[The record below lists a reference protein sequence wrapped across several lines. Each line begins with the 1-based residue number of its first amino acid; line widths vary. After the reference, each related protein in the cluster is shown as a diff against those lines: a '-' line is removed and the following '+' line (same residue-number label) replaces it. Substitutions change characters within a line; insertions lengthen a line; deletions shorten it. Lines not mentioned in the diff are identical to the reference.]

1 MRYLLIFTLLSVA
14 VPSWSQDSRPR
25 QTPQKA
31 VSGPSNQKGKSTTQQ
46 PEIEQRGSE
55 KSPFVIKILPSGQT
69 QKEPPASTNQ
79 GPSNTTNSWG
89 LSDKIAVIAS
99 IVAFL
104 QFGALV
110 WTIIVMVANGRRQL
124 RAYVLG
130 ESGTIGNVAN
140 PIPLYAGQ
148 VITTTG
154 AEITNTACGPVVYI
168 QIKNSGQTPAYKVVH
183 WGSICVREYPLTSN
197 LPPIPLL
204 VLRNASVLGPG
215 IISNKYLFLPN
226 PLTAQEIS
234 DLRAGT
240 AAIYV
245 YGEIDYEDAFSKK
258 KVTKYRL
265 MHHVGQ
271 GAIGI
276 NTGLTFA
283 DEGNEAD

>member
-1 MRYLLIFTLLSVA
+1 MRHGVFLLLLIA
-14 VPSWSQDSRPR
+14 GPSWSQNPPPRP
-25 QTPQKA
+25 PQKA
-31 VSGPSNQKGKSTTQQ
+31 VSRPPDQKAKGTTQQ
-46 PEIEQRGSE
+46 PEAEQRGSE

-69 QKEPPASTNQ
+69 QTNPQAHNNQ
-79 GPSNTTNSWG
+79 GPSNPSNSWG

-99 IVAFL
+99 VVAFL

-110 WTIIVMVANGRRQL
+110 WTIAVMIQNGRRQL
-124 RAYVLG
+124 RAYVIG

-148 VITTTG
+148 VLPPTG
-154 AEITNTACGPVVYI
+154 AEITNTACGPVAYI
-168 QIKNSGQTPAYKVVH
+168 QIKNSGQTPAYKVLH
-183 WGSICVREYPLTSN
+183 WGNICVREYPLTSN
-197 LPPIPLL
+197 LPPIPIL

-215 IISNKYLFLPN
+215 IYSTKYLFLPK

-234 DLRAGT
+234 DLRAGI

-245 YGEIDYEDAFSKK
+245 YGEIDYEDAFGKK
-258 KVTKYRL
+258 RVTKYRL

-271 GAIGI
+271 GAIGV